1 MEKQPAS
8 NPASRQR
15 LDKWLFFTRL
25 IKSRSLA
32 QKAIEDGR
40 VAVNDER
47 VTQSSF
53 QLKTGDMLELAL
65 DRRSLIVRVL
75 GPGERR
81 GPYEEARLLYDD
93 LTPEQPK
100 EKLSAYEL
108 CHARARSGPADEEGA
123 AGNRS
128 AKARFR
134 SARGLMGAANP
145 ARRWL

>member
-32 QKAIEDGR
+32 QKAIEGGR

-65 DRRSLIVRVL
+65 DRRSLIVRVV

-108 CHARARSGPADEEGA
+108 ATRERGA
-123 AGNRS
+123 GRPT
-128 AKARFR
+128 KKE
-134 SARGLMGAANP
+134 
-145 ARRWL
+145 RRETDRLKPDFDPRED

>member
-65 DRRSLIVRVL
+65 DRRSLIIRVL

-108 CHARARSGPADEEGA
+108 ATRERGA
-123 AGNRS
+123 GRPTKNE
-128 AKARFR
+128 
-134 SARGLMGAANP
+134 
-145 ARRWL
+145 RRETDRLKPDFDPRED

>member
-40 VAVNDER
+40 VAVNEQR

-53 QLKTGDMLELAL
+53 QVKTGDLLELVL
-65 DRRSLIVRVL
+65 DRRSVTVRVL
-75 GPGERR
+75 APGERR

-93 LTPEQPK
+93 LTPELPK
-100 EKLSAYEL
+100 EKLSAFDL
-108 CHARARSGPADEEGA
+108 ATRDRGA
-123 AGNRS
+123 GRPT
-128 AKARFR
+128 KKE
-134 SARGLMGAANP
+134 
-145 ARRWL
+145 RRDTDRLKPDFDPRED

>member
-32 QKAIEDGR
+32 QKAIEDGH
-40 VAVNDER
+40 VAVNDQR

-53 QLKTGDMLELAL
+53 QLKTGDVVGLAL
-65 DRRSLIVRVL
+65 DRRDLVVRVVAS
-75 GPGERR
+75 GERR
-81 GPYEEARLLYDD
+81 GPFEEARLLYED

-108 CHARARSGPADEEGA
+108 ATRERGA
-123 AGNRS
+123 GRPT
-128 AKARFR
+128 KKE
-134 SARGLMGAANP
+134 
-145 ARRWL
+145 RRETDRLKPDFDRRED

>member
-25 IKSRSLA
+25 IKSRSLE
-32 QKAIEDGR
+32 QKAIEGGR

-65 DRRSLIVRVL
+65 DRRSLIVRVV

-108 CHARARSGPADEEGA
+108 ATRERGA
-123 AGNRS
+123 GRPT
-128 AKARFR
+128 KKE
-134 SARGLMGAANP
+134 
-145 ARRWL
+145 RRETDRLKPDFDPRED

>member
-81 GPYEEARLLYDD
+81 GPFEEARLLYDD

-108 CHARARSGPADEEGA
+108 ATRERGA
-123 AGNRS
+123 GRPT
-128 AKARFR
+128 KKE
-134 SARGLMGAANP
+134 
-145 ARRWL
+145 RRDTDRLKPDFDPRDD

>member
-32 QKAIEDGR
+32 QKAIEGGR

-65 DRRSLIVRVL
+65 DRRSLIVRVV

-81 GPYEEARLLYDD
+81 GPHEEARLLYDD

-108 CHARARSGPADEEGA
+108 ATRERGA
-123 AGNRS
+123 GRPT
-128 AKARFR
+128 KKE
-134 SARGLMGAANP
+134 
-145 ARRWL
+145 RRETDRLKPDFDPRED

>member
-40 VAVNDER
+40 VAVNYER

-65 DRRSLIVRVL
+65 DRRSLIIRVL

-81 GPYEEARLLYDD
+81 GPYEDARLLYDD

-108 CHARARSGPADEEGA
+108 ATRERGA
-123 AGNRS
+123 GRPT
-128 AKARFR
+128 KKE
-134 SARGLMGAANP
+134 
-145 ARRWL
+145 RRETDRLKPDFDPRED

>member
-1 MEKQPAS
+1 MEKQPTS

-40 VAVNDER
+40 VAVNEQR

-53 QLKTGDMLELAL
+53 QVKAGDVLELAL
-65 DRRSLIVRVL
+65 DRRALIVRVL
-75 GPGERR
+75 APGERR
-81 GPYEEARLLYDD
+81 GPRILYDD

-100 EKLSAYEL
+100 ERLSAYDL
-108 CHARARSGPADEEGA
+108 ATRDRGA
-123 AGNRS
+123 GRPT
-128 AKARFR
+128 KKE
-134 SARGLMGAANP
+134 
-145 ARRWL
+145 RRETDRLKPDFDPRED